1 MGVSAMPYTLATLCP
16 GERAPV
22 PTEIDAG

>member
-1 MGVSAMPYTLATLCP
+1 MGVSAMSHTLATLCP

-22 PTEIDAG
+22 PTATDAG